1 VPTIE
6 VPSREQRLRPRFGRI
21 PAAVAYSGI
30 SKSALYELRAQT
42 PQLFRKNGTAT
53 LVDFDVLDQVLDALP
68 IARPA
73 VA

>member
-30 SKSALYELRAQT
+30 SKSALYELRTRA
-42 PQLFRKNGTAT
+42 PKLFRKNGTAT
-53 LVDFDVLDQVLDALP
+53 LVDFDVLDAVLDALP
-68 IARPA
+68 IAEKS

>member
-1 VPTIE
+1 MPTIV

-30 SKSALYELRAQT
+30 SKSALYELRAQA
-42 PQLFRKNGTAT
+42 PKLFRKNGTAT
-53 LVDFDVLDQVLDALP
+53 LVDFDVLDAVLDALP
-68 IARPA
+68 IAKKS